1 MATPVGPTGTAS
13 QAVNTPVSEARPKA
27 EQAEPKRVE
36 ETRAAEQESTDRRKS
51 PDPDSNT
58 GQNIDT
64 TA

>member
-1 MATPVGPTGTAS
+1 MAAPVSPTGTAP
-13 QAVNTPVSEARPKA
+13 QVVNTPTAEPRPKA
-27 EQAEPKRVE
+27 EQAEPRRAE
-36 ETRAAEQESTDRRKS
+36 ETRATEQESTDRRKS